1 MSIYIYIFHTAQ
13 NTYPQSFVIVKY
25 HLVNYTLI
33 SYTNHKIVSSFHH
46 TTTNVSDHDVENC
59 NKNKTNLS
67 IFWTIALHSIRT
79 GTSTV
84 HNYDTLSGLRFALY
98 TSNDVP
104 HTAPSTNSSP
114 LLSPS
119 VSEALR
125 YIYAEIWVECVVRSP
140 LYRPGGLRA
149 VDDDNNGEGKV
160 DDKKGGMSFDVGNTN
175 FEAMLD
181 AYLSSMPWFV
191 DFS

>member
-1 MSIYIYIFHTAQ
+1 MGSLT
-13 NTYPQSFVIVKY
+13 PEDEEKS
-25 HLVNYTLI
+25 
-33 SYTNHKIVSSFHH
+33 
-46 TTTNVSDHDVENC
+46 
-59 NKNKTNLS
+59 
-67 IFWTIALHSIRT
+67 LHSIRT